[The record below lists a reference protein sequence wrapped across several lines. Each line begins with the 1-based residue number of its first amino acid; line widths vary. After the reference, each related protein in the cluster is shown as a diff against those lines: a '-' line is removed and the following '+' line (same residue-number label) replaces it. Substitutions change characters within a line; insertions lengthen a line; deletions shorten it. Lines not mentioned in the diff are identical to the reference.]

1 MKRKAWKRKSA
12 KRRSSDRKASDRKF
26 RPRKSTPK
34 SMASE
39 KTRPESSK
47 REYPDRPIVGVGAV
61 IIDQGRVLLVKRG
74 SPPLLGEWSLPGGVV
89 ELGETL
95 RAAAEREARE
105 ETGLMVKAGEVLE
118 VLDRIVPGKD
128 GAPQYHYVLIDF
140 LCAVYGG
147 TLRAGSDAGDVCWVR
162 ENELG
167 KFNLEQ
173 PAIEVVRKAFL
184 AANQRE

>member
-1 MKRKAWKRKSA
+1 MKRKASA
-12 KRRSSDRKASDRKF
+12 RESKPRDPRSRDPKPRDPRPGPSASK
-26 RPRKSTPK
+26 
-34 SMASE
+34 

-105 ETGLMVKAGEVLE
+105 ETGLTVEAGEVLE
-118 VLDRIVPGKD
+118 VVDRIVPGKN

-140 LCAVYGG
+140 LCMVTGG
-147 TLRAGSDAGDVCWVR
+147 ELRAGGDAADVGWAR
-162 ENELG
+162 ESELG
-167 KFNLEQ
+167 KFRLEQ
-173 PAIEVVRKAFL
+173 LAVEVVTKAFEKS
-184 AANQRE
+184 AG

>member
-1 MKRKAWKRKSA
+1 MKRKASKTKASKRKSSA
-12 KRRSSDRKASDRKF
+12 RKFGPRESSPKPKASGK
-26 RPRKSTPK
+26 
-34 SMASE
+34 A
-39 KTRPESSK
+39 RPESGK

-61 IIDQGRVLLVKRG
+61 IVNQGRVLLVKRG

-105 ETGLMVKAGEVLE
+105 ETGLMVEAGEVLE

-128 GAPQYHYVLIDF
+128 SAPQYHYVLIDF
-140 LCAVYGG
+140 LCVVHGG
-147 TLRAGSDAGDVCWVR
+147 KLHAGSDAGDACWAG
-162 ENELG
+162 ENELE
-167 KFNLEQ
+167 KFKLEQ
-173 PAIEVVRKAFL
+173 PAIAVIRKAFL